1 MDEIKKAITLKNPI
15 KNGNNTQQN
24 DNSLWKFIV
33 DEALEMFTLKR
44 GNVRLQNMRP
54 QKHETN
60 NQLLSANYLFIT
72 IEWRGIG
79 IQQFLFH
86 ILCEYECRDL

>member
-1 MDEIKKAITLKNPI
+1 MNEIKKAITVKNWI

-33 DEALEMFTLKR
+33 DEVLEMFTLKR
-44 GNVRLQNMRP
+44 GNVRLQKLRP

-60 NQLLSANYLFIT
+60 NQ
-72 IEWRGIG
+72 
-79 IQQFLFH
+79 
-86 ILCEYECRDL
+86 

>member
-1 MDEIKKAITLKNPI
+1 MKNWI

-33 DEALEMFTLKR
+33 DEVLEMFTLKR
-44 GNVRLQNMRP
+44 GNVRLQKLRP

-60 NQLLSANYLFIT
+60 NQFLSANYLFIT
-72 IEWRGIG
+72 IEWCDIV
-79 IQQFLFH
+79 IQPFLCH